1 MSPTRAA
8 ALVFLP
14 TLTFAAVLIAGSASK
29 LRAAAS
35 EAPVARC
42 VGVMV
47 NPPLVDAAAE
57 SASGMPLLAFQ
68 NSMAKTK
75 LAFVVENPGGGIV
88 GFARDES
95 LLEMFADSTGQPL
108 FDPDSAFSPFGFSE
122 RIIRDG
128 KRLALEL
135 DGDAAPREGATH
147 IRVKGELGVRIAHE
161 RQTVRS
167 KPTRIAAGESFS
179 AGPFELKVLRAE
191 DSSWGEGYDIELET
205 NSNLRVVISYA
216 LVTGEGDRVELRPTS
231 TMTFMDK
238 TQITLEAPDEVKSGS
253 FEFVAWK
260 GAQVVQVPFD
270 TRVRV
275 GIE

>member
-14 TLTFAAVLIAGSASK
+14 TLTFAAVMIAGSAPK
-29 LRAAAS
+29 LRAAS
-35 EAPVARC
+35 SDAPVARC

-47 NPPLVDAAAE
+47 NPPLVESEGE

-75 LAFVVENPGGGIV
+75 LAFVVENPEGGIV

-95 LLEMFADSTGQPL
+95 SLETFADSTGQPL
-108 FDPDSAFSPFGFSE
+108 VNPDSAFSPFGFSE
-122 RIIRDG
+122 RIIDDG
-128 KRLALEL
+128 ARLALEL
-135 DGDAAPREGATH
+135 DGDTAPSEGATH
-147 IRVKGELGVRIAHE
+147 IRVKGDLGVRIAHDKE
-161 RQTVRS
+161 TVKS
-167 KPTRIAAGESFS
+167 KPARFAAGESFT
-179 AGPFELKVLRAE
+179 AGSFEMNVLRAE

-205 NSNLRVVISYA
+205 SSNLRVVISYA
-216 LVTGEGDRVELRPTS
+216 VITSQGDRIALRPTS

-238 TQITLEAPDEVKSGS
+238 TQITLEAPDEIESGT
-253 FEFVAWK
+253 FEIVAWK

-270 TRVRV
+270 ARVRV